1 MNLTRKTQEIIRDN
15 MSMEDLLPTKMPV
28 YVNSFAYIFGVIT
41 LSALGFVILTGIIL
55 AAFGPQ
61 WYHFSNAG
69 HFVNSLHFWGVQ
81 IFFAGLISHLI
92 TKFFMAAW
100 RDGRW
105 KTWALGIIAF
115 GISVFEAYTGYL
127 SQTNWDSQW
136 ISVQAKDAMNALGIG
151 GFFNALDTAQTLTLH
166 VIVIPVILII
176 FVAIHLLVVRSDG
189 PVKPISDK
197 KDMKSER

>member
-15 MSMEDLLPTKMPV
+15 MSMEDALPTKMPI
-28 YVNSFAYIFGVIT
+28 YVNSFAYIFGVAT
-41 LSALGFVILTGIIL
+41 LSALGFVVITGIIL

-81 IFFAGLISHLI
+81 VFFAALLAHLL

-105 KTWALGIIAF
+105 KTWIIGMFAFALSI
-115 GISVFEAYTGYL
+115 FEAYTGYL

-136 ISVQAKDAMNALGIG
+136 IAVQAKDAMNALGIG
-151 GFFNALDTAQTLTLH
+151 GFFNTMDTGQVLTLH
-166 VIVIPVILII
+166 VAVIPLILVA
-176 FVAIHLLVVRSDG
+176 FVLIHLIVVRSDG
-189 PVKPISDK
+189 PVKPMENGDRRQK
-197 KDMKSER
+197 K